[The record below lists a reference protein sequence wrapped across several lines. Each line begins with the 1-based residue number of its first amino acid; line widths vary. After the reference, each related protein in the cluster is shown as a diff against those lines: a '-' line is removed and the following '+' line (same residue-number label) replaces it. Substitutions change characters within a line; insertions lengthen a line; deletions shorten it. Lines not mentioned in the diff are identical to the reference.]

1 MTEYSESVVM
11 EAFSSAFVDEVL
23 FAERV
28 GGSKADP
35 AAILRYLS
43 LPLAERPE
51 VSLFFDPAFYRRR
64 YPDVAAAEI
73 DPLVHFMQWG
83 VSELRMPHPLIDIQ
97 HILATNPD
105 LLPAPPTIDAL
116 YDVLTRDLAD
126 PGPVFSL
133 TFYRRQLDDADQAP
147 GGLLRHFLSVG
158 LLRGLKPS
166 PGFDPI
172 ACFRRAEYKTH
183 DIRSGLSEFVLSSGA
198 LRDALDDPPSEGQA
212 NALFRVKA
220 EADQLFRKRNPIRF
234 NLDGTPG
241 VSVIMVVR
249 DNFFRTL
256 KTLASLRANQA
267 GPIELILIDSGSTDE
282 TRQLDQYVTGACRLR
297 FETDIGF
304 VRGSNAGLEIASA
317 DTVLFLGND
326 LELADGAIEVARRR
340 LLSSPRIGAVGG
352 KMIRSDGTL
361 REAGRTIWRDGWSSG
376 YQENQSPLV
385 PEANFVR
392 DVDYCSADFL
402 IAHRSVLRDVNGFD
416 LALANGGFHDADL
429 CVRIRDAGYRTVY
442 DPMAVIYH
450 QSDRTPG
457 YAAPARE
464 AFVKKHRD
472 KLRPADDA
480 DSRTRLSTRSV
491 GQARRRVLF
500 IENRLPLRR
509 LGSGYVRSNDIISVM
524 AELGYQVSVYP
535 IHCNDQNLAA
545 VYGDF
550 PDTVEVFH
558 DRGQAGLDS
567 FLAARRDYYNT
578 IWIARNHNLDI
589 LRPIL
594 ERCGVDVPGGV
605 RVVLDTEAIVANRE
619 AQIHAASDRF
629 GPFPLDQAMRAELLN
644 APYTQTVLAVTAHEA
659 AQLRALGL
667 PDVRVLGHV
676 RPLALTTREW
686 NQRAGLL
693 FVGAMHGT
701 DSPNFDSMCWF
712 VDNVLP
718 LIERELGYETR
729 LTIAGFTSGGADLSR
744 FADHPRITLRGE
756 VADLTPLYNANRV
769 FVAPT
774 RFAAGLPYKV
784 HEAASLGLP
793 VVATEVL
800 RRQLGWQNGQTLL
813 AADVTEPGAFAA
825 HVVALYRDQALW
837 NDIRAAAAE
846 QVRIECGRGAFGRI
860 VAGVLG

>member
-1 MTEYSESVVM
+1 MADYSESVVR
-11 EAFSSAFVDEVL
+11 EAFLSAFVDEVL

-28 GGSKADP
+28 GGSKTDP
-35 AAILRYLS
+35 VAILRYLS
-43 LPLAERPE
+43 LPLAQRPE
-51 VSLFFDPAFYRRR
+51 LSLFFESAFYRRR
-64 YPDVAAAEI
+64 YPDMAAVDI
-73 DPLVHFMQWG
+73 DPLVHFVLWG
-83 VSELRMPHPLIDIQ
+83 VSEMRMPHPLIDIQ
-97 HILATNPD
+97 HMVATNPD
-105 LLPAPPTIDAL
+105 VLPAPPTADAL
-116 YDVLTRDLAD
+116 HDVLSRDLAD
-126 PGPVFSL
+126 PGPLFSRP
-133 TFYRRQLDDADQAP
+133 FYRRQLDEADQVR

-172 ACFRRAEYKTH
+172 ACFRRAENKTH
-183 DIRSGLSEFVLSSGA
+183 DIRSGLSEFVLSSGTV
-198 LRDALDDPPSEGQA
+198 RDALDAPPNEDQA
-212 NALFRVKA
+212 NALSRVKA
-220 EADQLFRKRNPIRF
+220 EADQVFRKRNPIRF
-234 NLDGTPG
+234 NLDGTPA

-256 KTLASLRANQA
+256 KTLASLRANYA
-267 GPIELILIDSGSTDE
+267 GPIELILIDAGSSDE

-297 FETDIGF
+297 FETDIG
-304 VRGSNAGLEIASA
+304 VVPGCNAGMEIASA

-326 LELADGAIEVARRR
+326 MELADGAIEAALRR

-352 KMIRSDGTL
+352 KVIRSDGTL
-361 REAGRTIWRDGWSSG
+361 REAGRIIWQDGWTSG
-376 YQENQSPLV
+376 YQDNQSPLL

-402 IAHRSVLRDVNGFD
+402 IAHRSVLRDVHGFD
-416 LALANGGFHDADL
+416 LALAKGGFHDADL
-429 CVRIRDAGYRTVY
+429 CVRLRDAGYRMVY
-442 DPMAVIYH
+442 DPMVAAYH
-450 QSDRTPG
+450 QSDRTPD
-457 YAAPARE
+457 YAATAHQV
-464 AFVKKHRD
+464 FVGKHRG
-472 KLRPADDA
+472 KLRPAS
-480 DSRTRLSTRSV
+480 DSDPRSRLFARSA
-491 GQARRRVLF
+491 GQPPRRVLF

-509 LGSGYVRSNDIISVM
+509 LGSGYVRSNDIIRVM
-524 AELGYQVSVYP
+524 AELGYQVGVYP
-535 IHCNDQNLAA
+535 IHRNEQNLAA

-558 DRGQAGLDS
+558 DRGQAGLEA
-567 FLAARRDYYNT
+567 FLQARSGYYDT
-578 IWIARNHNLDI
+578 IWVARNHNLDI
-589 LRPIL
+589 VRPIL
-594 ERCGVDVPGGV
+594 EQCGADVPNSL
-605 RVVLDTEAIVANRE
+605 RVVLDTEAIVANRD
-619 AQIHAASDRF
+619 AQIHAAGDRSE
-629 GPFPLDQAMRAELLN
+629 PFRLHKAVRSELRN
-644 APYTQTVLAVTAHEA
+644 APYCQTVLAVTEHEA

-676 RPLALTTREW
+676 RPLALTTRDW
-686 NQRAGLL
+686 AQRAGML
-693 FVGAMHGT
+693 FVGAMHGI
-701 DSPNFDSMCWF
+701 DSPNYDSLCWF
-712 VDNVLP
+712 VDAVLP
-718 LIERELGYETR
+718 LIERALGYETR

-784 HEAASLGLP
+784 HDAASFGLP

-813 AADVTEPGAFAA
+813 TASVSDPEQFAA

-860 VAGVLG
+860 VAAVLG